1 MTPRRVYY
9 INYLDP
15 KTGFLEREEFDS
27 HRDRDTRVAELRKA
41 SVTRITEGSFETG

>member
-15 KTGFLEREEFDS
+15 ETGFLKREEFDR
-27 HRDRDTRVAELRKA
+27 HRDQEDRVAELRA
-41 SVTRITEGSFETG
+41 QGVTRITKSSYQA